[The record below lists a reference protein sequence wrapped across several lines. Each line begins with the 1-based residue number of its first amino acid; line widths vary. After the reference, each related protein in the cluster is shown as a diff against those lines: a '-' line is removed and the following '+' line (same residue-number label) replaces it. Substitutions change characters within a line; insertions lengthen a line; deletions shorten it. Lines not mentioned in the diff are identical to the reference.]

1 MESSRITLVNVPAF
15 EVELEYNKDHAMLH
29 LPRITKYNKTVF
41 EQMVVYT
48 RNLWL
53 MLTTMGYEDLLVG
66 VAVDDLKTS
75 KLVLQLGFEPY
86 NTNDGYT
93 FYFYKDTFNA

>member
-15 EVELEYNKDHAMLH
+15 EIELEYNKDHALLH
-29 LPRITKYNKTVF
+29 LPRVAKYNKTVF

-53 MLTTMGYEDLLVG
+53 MLTTMGYEDVLVG
-66 VAVDDLKTS
+66 VPVDNSKLH

-86 NTNDGYT
+86 NTNNGYT
-93 FYFYKDTFNA
+93 FYFYKDTFNG